1 MKEEDFS
8 LLVASIK
15 QAGEIRRGERKSTR
29 RKTISV
35 LDIPKIRSG
44 LGLSQSEF
52 ALLIGVSP
60 RTLQN
65 WEQKRREPEGPA
77 KALLMVAAR
86 NDLRQIERLVFE
98 YQQELKKAYYERH
111 PR

>member
-8 LLVASIK
+8 LLLASIK
-15 QAGEIRRGERKSTR
+15 QVGEIQRGERKATR

-35 LDIPKIRSG
+35 PDIPKIRRG

-86 NDLRQIERLVFE
+86 NPKMVLEAL
-98 YQQELKKAYYERH
+98 H
-111 PR
+111 G

>member
-8 LLVASIK
+8 ELVASLK
-15 QAGEIRRGERKSTR
+15 QAGAIRRGERNASR
-29 RKTISV
+29 RRTLAV
-35 LDIPKIRSG
+35 PDIPKIRGG

-65 WEQKRREPEGPA
+65 WEQKRREPDGPA

-86 NDLRQIERLVFE
+86 NPKMVLEAL
-98 YQQELKKAYYERH
+98 H
-111 PR
+111 G

>member
-1 MKEEDFS
+1 MKEDDFS

-15 QAGEIRRGERKSTR
+15 QAGEIRRGERKASR
-29 RKTISV
+29 RRTVSV
-35 LDIPKIRSG
+35 PDIPKIRGG
-44 LGLSQSEF
+44 LGLSQTEF
-52 ALLIGVSP
+52 AMLIGVSP

-86 NDLRQIERLVFE
+86 NPEMVLEAL
-98 YQQELKKAYYERH
+98 H
-111 PR
+111 G

>member
-1 MKEEDFS
+1 MKEDDFS

-15 QAGEIRRGERKSTR
+15 QAGEIRRGERKASR
-29 RKTISV
+29 RKTVPIP
-35 LDIPKIRSG
+35 DIPKIRGG
-44 LGLSQSEF
+44 LGLSQSKF

-65 WEQKRREPEGPA
+65 WEQKRREPDGPA

-86 NDLRQIERLVFE
+86 NPKMVLEAL
-98 YQQELKKAYYERH
+98 H
-111 PR
+111 G

>member
-8 LLVASIK
+8 LLLASIK
-15 QAGEIRRGERKSTR
+15 QAGEIRRGERKVTR

-35 LDIPKIRSG
+35 PDIPKIRRG

-86 NDLRQIERLVFE
+86 NPKMVLEAL
-98 YQQELKKAYYERH
+98 H
-111 PR
+111 G

>member
-1 MKEEDFS
+1 MKNDDFS
-8 LLVASIK
+8 QLVASIK
-15 QAGEIRRGERKSTR
+15 EAGEIRRGERKPS
-29 RKTISV
+29 RKQTVSFPNIQ
-35 LDIPKIRSG
+35 KIRSG
-44 LGLSQSEF
+44 LGLSQAEF

-86 NDLRQIERLVFE
+86 N
-98 YQQELKKAYYERH
+98 
-111 PR
+111 PRMVLEALHG